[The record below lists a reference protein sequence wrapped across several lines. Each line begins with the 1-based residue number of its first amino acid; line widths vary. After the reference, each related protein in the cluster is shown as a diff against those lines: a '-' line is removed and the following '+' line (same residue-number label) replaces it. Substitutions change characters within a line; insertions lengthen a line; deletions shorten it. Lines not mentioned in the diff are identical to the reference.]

1 MPYLA
6 LVTASVASLAKAKFV
21 NVDISAG
28 ESGPQNPKYL
38 IDRAAFLGVGLVSVL
53 VWLVTRVSSLFSVEV
68 LSILVHGISIHDS
81 GSWSHVCIS
90 ACTQSPLSIMLLHG
104 LVFGGANQTP
114 QSKDRRVFG
123 GQRTVQVGWLPP
135 L

>member
-6 LVTASVASLAKAKFV
+6 LITASVASLAKAKLV

-53 VWLVTRVSSLFSVEV
+53 VSSLFSVEV
-68 LSILVHGISIHDS
+68 LSISILILVHGISIQDI
-81 GSWSHVCIS
+81 GSWSQVCIS
-90 ACTQSPLSIMLLHG
+90 ACTQSPLSTMPLHG
-104 LVFGGANQTP
+104 LVFGGADQTP

-123 GQRTVQVGWLPP
+123 GQRTVHCGWLPP